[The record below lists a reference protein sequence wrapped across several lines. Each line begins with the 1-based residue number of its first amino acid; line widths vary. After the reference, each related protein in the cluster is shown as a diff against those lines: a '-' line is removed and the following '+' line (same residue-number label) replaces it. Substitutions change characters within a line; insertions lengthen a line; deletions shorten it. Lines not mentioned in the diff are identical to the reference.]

1 MSLLNESKRFDDFTS
16 EEKRQIFNIFTQ
28 SYQKATGSSWDEGK
42 FYSRAS
48 EWLFFGDPTGFVT
61 VRPQKSG
68 YYKLTG
74 VAGNMKSILKA
85 LQELN
90 TTHYPIWGMLTQELA
105 NILVRRYGFRMPNR
119 VESFIIG
126 KLISN
131 NVFGNVEHKRNSDGS
146 ITFNYKDVGESTK
159 VFVGNREYYKKA
171 RLDAVKRVFSPKQP
185 VTEEVIDEKR
195 AVEHHYEDSFK
206 TLVAFISRFG
216 YDKIYVSFRKTINT
230 GFINRENAYDTPT
243 GFYMYPIKSYQEK
256 IAKVTNM
263 KSFMKTF
270 PFAPDSKFCF
280 LFTMTNYDNILTSL
294 NIDIEKIHGYVKK
307 IEQLYATKK
316 PAIKTLCDL
325 YFADES
331 FKSRGGSDYSYKNEF
346 QKFWLFLYEIAYE
359 LRTDNTVYNPDK
371 YESNYKEYPSTITII
386 ANDIGL
392 GGFIDDG
399 CTSTIHTGEPC
410 QGVLLNNVRETLGN
424 LKIVPIYQ
432 KYDAPLNIDNPDAP
446 TVDTSEYKRKYEKY
460 LKGKLNAKEVYIA
473 DDNYQMEIK
482 NHLPFVIVANNYTP
496 YYVDRDGNLSITG
509 IDTSQILSNNPH
521 EDEYDDNLKQKRTAY
536 INSLHN
542 TKYEEVRLF
551 GQYGVDVALVTDDK
565 GRIFFINKEGNPDT
579 TNVDFEQ
586 IKNNDRLLAT
596 YFNTINGTDF
606 KDITQPS
613 KTIKTNVFF
622 ASLSNGGFMFV
633 NKKGKPTIKVTNLEQ
648 LNSYYGGD
656 TIADVI
662 INTKKAIAGK
672 LKENY
677 SVLHSIVNEE
687 VNNYFQK

>member
-1 MSLLNESKRFDDFTS
+1 MSLLNESKRFDDFTP

-28 SYQKATGSSWDEGK
+28 SYVKATGSSWDEGK
-42 FYSRAS
+42 FYSRAN

-74 VAGNMKSILKA
+74 VAGNMKSIMKA

-90 TTHYPIWGMLTQELA
+90 TTNYPIWGMLTQELA

-119 VESFIIG
+119 LESFIIG

-131 NVFGNVEHKRNSDGS
+131 NVFGNVEHKRNPDGS

-171 RLDAVKRVFSPKQP
+171 RLDAVKRVFSLKQP

-195 AVEHHYEDSFK
+195 AIEHYFEDSFK
-206 TLVAFISRFG
+206 LVSEYIKRYG
-216 YDKIYVSFRKTINT
+216 YEHTYASFRQTANT
-230 GFINRENAYDTPT
+230 TFINRTNKYNTPT
-243 GFYMYPIKSYQEK
+243 GFYMYPLKNYQEK
-256 IAKVTNM
+256 IAQSTDM

-677 SVLHSIVNEE
+677 SVLHSIINEE
-687 VNNYFQK
+687 LINYFQK